1 MITITN
7 KLDTC
12 LVIPEGLGEKSSL
25 TFEPKT
31 KVQVEKITASIKDA
45 EKQGLVKIAYPREKP
60 APDKAEEK
68 TGKGTGK
75 A

>member
-12 LVIPEGLGEKSSL
+12 LVIPEGLGEKGSL

-31 KVQVEKITASIKDA
+31 RVKVEKITASIKDA
-45 EKQGLVKIAYPREKP
+45 EKQGLVKIAYPREKT
-60 APDKAEEK
+60 AP
-68 TGKGTGK
+68 GKSTGK